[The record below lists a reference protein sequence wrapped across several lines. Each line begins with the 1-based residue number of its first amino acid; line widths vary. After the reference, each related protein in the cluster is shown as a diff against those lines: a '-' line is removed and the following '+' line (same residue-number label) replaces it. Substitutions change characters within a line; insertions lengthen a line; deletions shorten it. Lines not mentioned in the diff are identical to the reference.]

1 MADERAA
8 EFIRQALEHLRAD
21 RFPQA
26 AQFAREAIELDPKS
40 GEAYGALGVALAQMG
55 RTSEATDAL
64 RKSVELLPGDAKLRY
79 NLAAHLFRTG
89 DQEGALRQVRA
100 ALEIQ
105 PSHRSALE
113 LLRHL
118 ERRSPSPTLSSP
130 TPPPVQAPVGGPSG
144 VYQPGPPTYYDPGS
158 VPRPV
163 HSIPLLE
170 RIGTAWDGV
179 LWVAWALN
187 AAAMVAFYVV
197 LYTRI
202 VPGAENLEAASPGQQ
217 MELFEDIA
225 TQGFGWGAAAALTAL
240 VMMALWFI
248 DLLDRRPSATGMTL
262 GIMGAILA
270 PCCMCYL
277 NILSTLLFI
286 GYFVTTRRYT

>member
-26 AQFAREAIELDPKS
+26 AEFARQAIELDPSS

-55 RTSEATDAL
+55 RTAEATDAFK
-64 RKSVELLPGDAKLRY
+64 RSVELLPGDAKLRY

-89 DQEGALRQVRA
+89 DQEGALREVRA

-113 LLRHL
+113 LLRQL

-130 TPPPVQAPVGGPSG
+130 TPPPIQAPVGEPTS
-144 VYQPGPPTYYDPGS
+144 VYQPGSPTYYDPGA
-158 VPRPV
+158 VHRPL
-163 HSIPLLE
+163 HSIPFLE
-170 RIGTAWDGV
+170 RLGTTWDGI
-179 LWVAWALN
+179 LWVTWALN
-187 AAAMVAFYVV
+187 VVAMVAFYVV

-202 VPGAENLEAASPGQQ
+202 VPGAESLETASPGQQ
-217 MELFEDIA
+217 MQFFEDIT

-240 VMMALWFI
+240 AMMALWFI

-262 GIMGAILA
+262 GVMGAVLA
-270 PCCMCYL
+270 PCCMCYM
-277 NILSTLLFI
+277 NILSTILFV
-286 GYFVTTRRYT
+286 GYFVATRRYT